1 MKGPITRSQAPKMRA
16 GQKYTDSSRRGAVI
30 ALHQLKTRRPLTV
43 REIEIETG
51 VPRAT
56 ASRIIQKLKAIS
68 CQEDKENYD
77 LDSTALATPTPKPKS
92 GRPFKFDDEQRAQV
106 VAMATRDASQRRKS
120 STTIAREM
128 PFQIHLTLV
137 STILRDP
144 GYTQAIAESK
154 PRLSEKNAA
163 HCLEYSA
170 YWKDIPVRK
179 SGHEIGSD
187 SDAFDGWISTDE
199 MHFLVGKHYGPELVT
214 RLVGETERYHK
225 DCVNEERP
233 GQTRIMFWG
242 AIIYGIPC
250 IESPFFI
257 WEEETQEEKELA
269 NEKLAEEN
277 PLNRFQALALSADT
291 PGCGSDRW

>member
-1 MKGPITRSQAPKMRA
+1 M
-16 GQKYTDSSRRGAVI
+16 I
-30 ALHQLKTRRPLTV
+30 ALPQLKTRRPLTV

-56 ASRIIQKLKAIS
+56 ASRIIQKSKAIS
-68 CQEDKENYD
+68 HQEDKENYD
-77 LDSTALATPTPKPKS
+77 LNSTALATPAPKPKS
-92 GRPFKFDDEQRAQV
+92 GRPFKFDDEQRAPV

-120 STTIAREM
+120 WTTIAREM
-128 PFQIHLTLV
+128 PFRIHRTSV
-137 STILRDP
+137 STILRDA

-163 HCLEYSA
+163 HRPEFST

-179 SGHEIGSD
+179 SGHEMGAD
-187 SDAFDGWISTDE
+187 SDALDGWISTNE
-199 MHFLVGKHYGPELVT
+199 MHFHVGEHYGLELVT
-214 RLVGETERYHK
+214 QLVGETEGYHK

-250 IESPFFI
+250 IKSPFFI
-257 WEEETQEEKELA
+257 WEEKTQEEKELA
-269 NEKLAEEN
+269 IEKLRRISYRRKQQQRRILTGMRMRWPAEKLYPKAN
-277 PLNRFQALALSADT
+277 ALEVDQPIPIKLRNGPVGRS
-291 PGCGSDRW
+291 